1 MLIDHVWCLQVLFQ
15 VFSGQKP
22 PVPDDMPASYRAV
35 LAQCWATDPSERP
48 KFHAILPQ
56 LCDMLSMVRKQSALL
71 F

>member
-1 MLIDHVWCLQVLFQ
+1 MMRLQVLFQ

-22 PVPDDMPASYRAV
+22 PVPDDMPASYKAV

-48 KFHAILPQ
+48 RFQAVLPQ
-56 LCDMLSMVRKQSALL
+56 LCSILDGVRQQSSPL